1 MGRHRMLATV
11 AGALAVAG
19 CGGGDDGPTKAEFVT
34 QANAVCKEHRD
45 KTSAAAAQL
54 LAGGELPSPQEFGRL
69 AQETIVPEYT
79 AQIAELRPL
88 EPPADLADEYRAWL
102 ADSEALRTKIEANP
116 ALVQDPTSAAKVNRQ
131 ARALGLS
138 GSCDVGPT

>member
-1 MGRHRMLATV
+1 MLVTV
-11 AGALAVAG
+11 AGILAVAG
-19 CGGGDDGPTKAEFVT
+19 CGGDDGPTKAEFVK

-54 LAGGELPSPQEFGRL
+54 LAGGKLPSPQAFGRL

-102 ADSEALRTKIEANP
+102 ADSEALSRKIK
-116 ALVQDPTSAAKVNRQ
+116 QDPSLIQNPDSAAAVNRQ
-131 ARALGLS
+131 SRALGFS